1 MNPQDDPEARIR
13 DLERPLADV
22 ASTSELGTGQY
33 PGGYGSA
40 PPPPPPGYRYGTPFP
55 TPPTRGSGGF
65 PWWWLIVAAFVIGL
79 VAIGAGVAV
88 FGSNMFSTSSPF
100 SSGSG
105 DRPNISG
112 GGGTLHLRPIE
123 PTDRPRRQDPDA
135 ERRTAGGRPAAG
147 RQRGVSG
154 IGENKTIACNDS
166 VVSVSG
172 VDNTVVIT
180 GHCTSL
186 TVSGMDN
193 VVTVDS
199 AESIEAS
206 GFDNRVTFKSGSPEI
221 NKSGGGNVVE
231 RAERR
236 RDPLRRTWIGDTR

>member
-1 MNPQDDPEARIR
+1 MAVHR
-13 DLERPLADV
+13 RPRRR
-22 ASTSELGTGQY
+22 GTT
-33 PGGYGSA
+33 A
-40 PPPPPPGYRYGTPFP
+40 PYGTPFP

-105 DRPNISG
+105 DRPNIAG
-112 GGGTLHLRPIE
+112 GGGTLTNAPSSRPTVPGGKTQMPSAE
-123 PTDRPRRQDPDA
+123 PPVAVDPSVDVLPP
-135 ERRTAGGRPAAG
+135 GGSV
-147 RQRGVSG
+147 GVSG

-166 VVSVSG
+166 IVSVSG

-193 VVTVDS
+193 VITVDS
-199 AESIEAS
+199 SESIEAS

-231 RAERR
+231 
-236 RDPLRRTWIGDTR
+236 LG

>member
-13 DLERPLADV
+13 DLERPLSDV
-22 ASTSELGTGQY
+22 ASASELGTGQY

-40 PPPPPPGYRYGTPFP
+40 PLPPPPPGYYGTYGPPFP
-55 TPPTRGSGGF
+55 TPPPRGSGGF
-65 PWWWLIVAAFVIGL
+65 PWWWLIVAAVVIGL

-105 DRPNISG
+105 DPPNIAG
-112 GGGTLHLRPIE
+112 GGGTLTNAPSSRPTVPGGKTQMPSAE
-123 PTDRPRRQDPDA
+123 PPVAA
-135 ERRTAGGRPAAG
+135 EPSVDVLPPGGSV
-147 RQRGVSG
+147 GVSG

-166 VVSVSG
+166 IVNVSG

-193 VVTVDS
+193 VITVDS
-199 AESIEAS
+199 SESIEAS
-206 GFDNRVTFKSGSPEI
+206 GFDNRVTFKSGSPKI

-231 RAERR
+231 Q
-236 RDPLRRTWIGDTR
+236 G

>member
-13 DLERPLADV
+13 DLERPLSEV
-22 ASTSELGTGQY
+22 ARSSELGTAQY

-40 PPPPPPGYRYGTPFP
+40 PPPLPPGYYGTPFP

-65 PWWWLIVAAFVIGL
+65 SWWWLIVAAFVVGL

-88 FGSNMFSTSSPF
+88 FGSNMFSASSPF

-112 GGGTLHLRPIE
+112 GGGTLTNAPSSGPTVPGGKTQMPGAE
-123 PTDRPRRQDPDA
+123 PPVAVEPSVDVVPP
-135 ERRTAGGRPAAG
+135 GGSV
-147 RQRGVSG
+147 GVSG
-154 IGENKTIACNDS
+154 IGENKTIACNDGT
-166 VVSVSG
+166 VSVSG

-193 VVTVDS
+193 LITVDS
-199 AESIEAS
+199 AESIDTS
-206 GFDNRVTFKSGSPEI
+206 GFDNRVTFKSGSPEV
-221 NKSGGGNVVE
+221 NKSGAGNVVE
-231 RAERR
+231 
-236 RDPLRRTWIGDTR
+236 PG